1 MIPEKYKVFSGSAL
15 KLIAVITMII
25 DHTASALIPQDGYVL
40 LSLFGHRLTLYA
52 LMRAIGRLSF
62 PLFGF
67 LIVEGFIHTRD
78 RKRYGISLF
87 LLALISEIPW
97 NLRHTGK
104 LTCSTQNV
112 MFTLLLGFL
121 GLCVMERYREQKKTQ
136 LILMLALLVISL
148 VIKADY
154 GVRGF
159 GFILMFYLLREY
171 RIAQAV
177 VGVCILSGT
186 WKAGL
191 AFVPINLYNGKRGFI
206 NNRVLKYLFYAIY
219 PVHLLIIFVIRKH
232 ITG

>member
-25 DHTASALIPQDGYVL
+25 DHSASALIPQDGHL
-40 LSLFGHRLTLYA
+40 LFSLFGHSLTLYT
-52 LMRAIGRLSF
+52 LMRSIGRLSF

-104 LTCSTQNV
+104 LTCSSQNV

-121 GLCVMERYREQKKTQ
+121 GLCVMERYSEQKKTQ
-136 LILMLALLVISL
+136 LILMLALLAIAI

-159 GFILMFYLLREY
+159 GFILMLYLLKEY

-177 VGVCILSGT
+177 GGVCILSGT
-186 WKAGL
+186 WRAGL
-191 AFVPINLYNGKRGFI
+191 AFIPINLYNGKRGFI
-206 NNRVLKYLFYAIY
+206 KNRVLKYIFYAVY
-219 PVHLLIIFVIRKH
+219 PAHLLVLYFIRTH